1 MRPGCK
7 VDRVLRLVLF
17 WLLRDSAAELQGLA
31 RRRRRSQEIW
41 CARHRRERVTAHDA
55 SIRGRQQMRQQLD
68 RAKQEAR
75 WRFPD
80 TPRSITSRRRS
91 LACSGNGLRQG
102 AFTATIARHYVRA
115 LFNHNPDAV
124 LGRMMARTLTL
135 SEDAKS
141 LRYTVQLNADDP
153 IAASVAAKVK
163 RRDVTG
169 SSFWFSVG
177 NPEDEE

>member
-1 MRPGCK
+1 
-7 VDRVLRLVLF
+7 VVVRLGEKASCTGINTAALGPLQTIAGLF
-17 WLLRDSAAELQGLA
+17 
-31 RRRRRSQEIW
+31 
-41 CARHRRERVTAHDA
+41 RERIA
-55 SIRGRQQMRQQLD
+55 
-68 RAKQEAR
+68 
-75 WRFPD
+75 P
-80 TPRSITSRRRS
+80 
-91 LACSGNGLRQG
+91 G
-102 AFTATIARHYVRA
+102 AFTATIARDDVRA

-169 SSFWFSVG
+169 SSFWFSVD